1 MRVRILSLF
10 VIALWVTSS
19 LHLFAQHQTEPER
32 AELVVVGHGRVLAD
46 PDRAAVELGVTR
58 RAQTAR
64 TAQEEVNQ
72 TVQLIVSAL
81 ADLKIER
88 KSIQTSRVQLHPV
101 YNSGSRQDPATREII
116 AYEASYSLSV
126 HVMDLKQVGTV
137 IDLALENGANQLRGV
152 RYELSE
158 DAQFRQSALKKAV
171 QDASAKAEVLANASG
186 VQISRIVEILE
197 TGAQA
202 RPIEQRNVRMMAAE
216 GMQAETTVL
225 PGQIAVQAGVT
236 IRFEVAPE

>member
-1 MRVRILSLF
+1 MRVRIFSLL
-10 VIALWVTSS
+10 VIALSVASS
-19 LHLFAQHQTEPER
+19 IQFFAQGQTESER
-32 AELVVVGHGRVLAD
+32 AELVVVGHGKSFAD

-58 RAQTAR
+58 RAHTAR
-64 TAQEEVNQ
+64 TAQEEVNT

-81 ADLKIER
+81 ADLGIEQ

-101 YNSGSRQDPATREII
+101 YNSGSRQNPATREII
-116 AYEASYSLSV
+116 AYEAGYSLSV
-126 HVMDLKQVGTV
+126 RVSDLNQVGTV
-137 IDLALENGANQLRGV
+137 IDLALEAGANQLRGV

-158 DAQFRQSALKKAV
+158 EAPFRQLALKNAV
-171 QDASAKAEVLANASG
+171 QDAFAKAEVLATASG
-186 VQISRIVEILE
+186 TQVARIIQILE
-197 TGAQA
+197 TGAQV

-225 PGQIAVQAGVT
+225 PGQIAVRASVT